1 MAQVNMPQIDALREI
16 FGESAKDMKLN
27 LGSIASSDFLDE
39 EQIWGVSLA
48 SAYFLDNPKLIA
60 TLLADAK
67 AGGASEALIEDAK
80 AAAVLMAMNTVYYRF
95 RHLVGKESYAHR
107 PARLRMSY
115 MARPK
120 TSKATYE
127 LMSVAIAA
135 LAGCEACM
143 KNHDASIL
151 QHGLSE
157 DHVHDAVRIAA
168 VLRGSVTALATV

>member
-1 MAQVNMPQIDALREI
+1 MAQVNMPKIDALRDS
-16 FGESAKDMKLN
+16 FGEFAKDMRLN

-48 SAYFLDNPKLIA
+48 AAYFLDNGKLTEA
-60 TLLADAK
+60 LAADAK
-67 AGGASEALIEDAK
+67 AGGASEALIDDAK

-95 RHLVGKESYAHR
+95 RHLVGKDSYSER

-135 LAGCEACM
+135 LAGCEVCI
-143 KNHDASIL
+143 KNHEASIL

-157 DHVHDAVRIAA
+157 DQVHDAVRIGAI
-168 VLRGSVTALATV
+168 LRGAVAALAAM